1 MKKCFVILLIVLIG
15 LLVPLSLN
23 SCHKPVTRQA
33 GTVNTSP
40 TSPITPPPEGM
51 VLIPAGEFQMGSNDK
66 EAQSN
71 EKPVRTVYNETEWMP
86 DNHLR
91 WAVRRTLKLAPDA
104 PLTPQVL
111 EGLTELQADRQRI
124 RSLKGLAY
132 ATGLKVLNLSENQA
146 IDITPLANL
155 MGLQELY
162 LSGSDISDLTPLAN
176 LTGLKVLH
184 LSRNK
189 IIDITPLANL
199 TGLKKLYLKGNEIS
213 DLTFLAVLTGLQ
225 ELDLSHNEISDPT
238 PLANLTGLQVLDLSY
253 NDIRDLM
260 LLTDLTR
267 LKVLNLAN
275 NDSQRSHTISKLDGI
290 EGVISQ

>member
-23 SCHKPVTRQA
+23 SCHKPVTRQV

-91 WAVRRTLKLAPDA
+91 WVVRRTLKLAPDA

-184 LSRNK
+184 LATGDPGSNDISDLTPLANLTGLKVLHLSRNK

-225 ELDLSHNEISDPT
+225 ELDLKCIRLFRPQFRKVKIRFVVEIP
-238 PLANLTGLQVLDLSY
+238 
-253 NDIRDLM
+253 
-260 LLTDLTR
+260 
-267 LKVLNLAN
+267 
-275 NDSQRSHTISKLDGI
+275 
-290 EGVISQ
+290 